1 MVSEICNS
9 LGGKGGRVSFTN
21 CVLERDIITLA
32 KEEEEEEEE
41 EVTRTTRRR
50 RTRKE
55 KKRAPSRSP
64 RPFRTV
70 FPVQTSSSSSSKER
84 ERFGA
89 STKEKSD
96 DLMESRFC
104 VSTL

>member
-41 EVTRTTRRR
+41 VTRTTTRR

-70 FPVQTSSSSSSKER
+70 FPVQTSSSSSSSKESNAFWCFN
-84 ERFGA
+84 ER
-89 STKEKSD
+89 KE
-96 DLMESRFC
+96 
-104 VSTL
+104 